1 MAGLVQRLPFPLS
14 GRTGKA
20 SARYGLSG
28 VSYDYAIGG
37 MPFLSAINNE
47 RVLTRS
53 GVPNRK
59 EQFDNQEIPGEQSL
73 ANWWLRSQSTFI
85 GGAGL
90 LYQDPSVDNAYAIRY
105 GESQGV
111 NPWVNGKVTLLRS
124 TAQDSVSAGTDPQLV
139 LGYHD
144 GADRYWH
151 ASGAVLNSC
160 DGTTPVAVTWGGA
173 GIILSL
179 ASDGTNY
186 YAADATGVYKGA
198 AAGAG
203 ALAWNTGSATA
214 EVAWVKGRLMAGIGP
229 SVYELVGA
237 GAPALPTAKYTHLN
251 TAWTWTSFA
260 EGPDSIYAA
269 GYAGSV
275 SGIYRFVLD
284 GSGEVPVLTGG
295 VVTAQL
301 PHGEQVLS
309 MTAYL
314 GTFVGIGTSRGFRVG
329 QINASG
335 DIEYGP
341 LIFEIDGG
349 VSAIGAFDRFFFV
362 AATNSIEGESGL
374 YRVDLGQP
382 LQAGGQITPAVT
394 FAYATDLQAHVTGAV
409 TGVTN
414 FGNSDRM
421 VFAVTGSGAYLE
433 SASELEATGTLSS
446 GRVRFNT
453 LEPKIFKFLSVRTET
468 LQGSVAASVIDPGG
482 GDTSVITIS
491 EGSGLSIDNVIM
503 TAPGEPAEWVQI
515 KLTMT
520 RSSTDTTQGATITGW
535 QLKAMPG
542 AIRQRLVTMP
552 LLCFDKEQD
561 RFGNWVG
568 REGRSASRLQAFE
581 QLFQAGDSVTYQDL
595 ATKESVLVVIDN
607 YRYEQGNPPG
617 TNKAGTGGVLW
628 VEMRTIADVIA

>member
-1 MAGLVQRLPFPLS
+1 MAGIVQRIPFPLS

-20 SARYGLSG
+20 SARFSPSG
-28 VSYDYAIGG
+28 IAYDYAIGG
-37 MPFLSAINNE
+37 MPFLSAVNDQRARTHAGAPI
-47 RVLTRS
+47 
-53 GVPNRK
+53 RK

-90 LYQDPSVDNAYAIRY
+90 LYQDPSVDNAYAIRF
-105 GESQGV
+105 GESTGI
-111 NPWVNGKVTLLRS
+111 NPWVNGKATLLRS
-124 TAQDSVSAGTDPQLV
+124 TTQDIADAGTDPQLV

-144 GADRYWH
+144 GTDRYWH
-151 ASGAVLNSC
+151 ASGAALTSS
-160 DGTTPVAVTWGGA
+160 DGATDTAVVWGGT
-173 GIILSL
+173 GTITSL

-186 YAADATGVYKGA
+186 YAADSTGIYSGTG
-198 AAGAG
+198 AGAG
-203 ALAWNTGSATA
+203 AKVWDTGADT
-214 EVAWVKGRLMAGIGP
+214 VASWVKGRLMAGIGP
-229 SVYELVGA
+229 SVYELVG
-237 GAPALPTAKYTHLN
+237 GTPPTLPTAKFTHLN
-251 TAWTWTSFA
+251 SAWKWTSFA

-269 GYAGSV
+269 GHAGSV

-284 GSGEVPVLTGG
+284 GTGEVPVLTGG

-341 LIFEIDGG
+341 LLFEIDGG

-362 AATNSIEGESGL
+362 AATDAIEGESGL

-382 LQAGGQITPAVT
+382 LQGGQISPAIT
-394 FAYATDLQAHVTGAV
+394 FAYATDLQAHVTGDV
-409 TGVTN
+409 TGVSN

-433 SASELEATGTLSS
+433 SASDLEETGTLST

-453 LEPKIFKFLSVRTET
+453 LEPKIYKFLSVRTET
-468 LQGSVAASVIDPGG
+468 LQGSVSASVIDPGG

-515 KLTMT
+515 KLTLT
-520 RSSTDTTQGATITGW
+520 RSATDATQGATITGW

-542 AIRQRLVTMP
+542 AVRQRLITLP
-552 LLCFDKEQD
+552 LLCFDREED
-561 RFGNWVG
+561 RRGQWHGHV
-568 REGRSASRLQAFE
+568 GRSADRLARFE
-581 QLFQAGDSVTYQDL
+581 QLFQLGDSVTFQNL
-595 ATKESVLVVIDN
+595 ATGESTLVVIDD
-607 YRYEQGNPPG
+607 YRFEQTSPPG
-617 TNKAGTGGVLW
+617 PKAGAGGVLW
-628 VEMRTIADVIA
+628 MELRTIADVIA

>member
-1 MAGLVQRLPFPLS
+1 MAGLVQRIPFPLS
-14 GRTGKA
+14 GRTAKA

-28 VSYDYAIGG
+28 VAYDYAIGG
-37 MPFLSAINNE
+37 MPFLSAVSEE
-47 RVLTRS
+47 RPATHA
-53 GVPNRK
+53 GAPIRK

-73 ANWWLRSQSTFI
+73 ASWWLRSQSTFI

-90 LYQDPSVDNAYAIRY
+90 LYQDPSVDNQYAIRF
-105 GESQGV
+105 GESVGV
-111 NPWVNGKVTLLRS
+111 NPWVNGKATLLRS
-124 TAQDSVSAGTDPQLV
+124 TAQDIASAGTDPQRV
-139 LGYHD
+139 LGYND
-144 GADRYWH
+144 GTDRYWH
-151 ASGAVLNSC
+151 ASGAVLTSS
-160 DGTTPVAVTWGGA
+160 DGTTDTAVTWGGT
-173 GIILSL
+173 GTIVSL

-186 YAADATGVYKGA
+186 YAADATSIYKGA
-198 AAGAG
+198 GSGIGAA
-203 ALAWNTGSATA
+203 LWNTGSADT
-214 EVAWVKGRLMAGIGP
+214 VISWVKGRLMAGIGP
-229 SVYELVGA
+229 SIYELVG
-237 GAPALPTAKYTHLN
+237 GTPPTLPDPKYTHLN
-251 TAWTWTSFA
+251 SAWKWTSFA

-284 GSGEVPVLTGG
+284 SQGAVPVLTGG

-341 LIFEIDGG
+341 LLFEIDGG

-362 AATNSIEGESGL
+362 AASDAIDGNSGL

-382 LQAGGQITPAVT
+382 LQGGQISPAVT
-394 FAYATDLQAHVTGAV
+394 FAYATDLQAHVTGDV
-409 TGVTN
+409 TGVSN

-433 SASELEATGTLSS
+433 SASDLEETGVLYT

-468 LQGSVAASVIDPGG
+468 LLGSVSASVIDPGG
-482 GDTSVITIS
+482 GDTSIITIS

-515 KLTMT
+515 KLTLT
-520 RSSTDTTQGATITGW
+520 RSATDATQGATVTGW

-542 AIRQRLVTMP
+542 GVRQRLITKP
-552 LLCFDKEQD
+552 LLCFDREED
-561 RFGNWVG
+561 RFGNWIG
-568 REGRSASRLQAFE
+568 QEGRTAARLAAFE

-595 ATKESVLVVIDN
+595 ATKQSCLVVIDD
-607 YRYEQGNPPG
+607 YRFKQTSPPG
-617 TNKAGTGGVLW
+617 PNKAGAGGVLW
-628 VEMRTIADVIA
+628 VELRTIADVIA